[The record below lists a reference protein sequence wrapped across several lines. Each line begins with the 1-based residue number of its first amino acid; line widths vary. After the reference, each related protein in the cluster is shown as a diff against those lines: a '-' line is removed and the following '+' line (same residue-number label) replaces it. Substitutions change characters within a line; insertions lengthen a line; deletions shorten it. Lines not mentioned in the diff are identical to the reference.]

1 MALMDG
7 VFLDFEMVKFK
18 CLHGWSDLR
27 EIPLRVTTQNVRL
40 YQINMHAKY
49 GSNSLKGEE
58 ISTIWPKCEL
68 KQTPDT
74 RRHTPVTGQHHSKAR
89 MFGPVQNVSDSAIET
104 CN

>member
-7 VFLDFEMVKFK
+7 VFLDFEMVKVR

-40 YQINMHAKY
+40 YEINMHAKY

-58 ISTIWPKCEL
+58 MLPALPIGESL
-68 KQTPDT
+68 QTQDYL
-74 RRHTPVTGQHHSKAR
+74 
-89 MFGPVQNVSDSAIET
+89 NSDL
-104 CN
+104 